1 MSVKTVVYGA
11 YASILTYSAVIQVA
25 EMHKHVRGALL
36 AGGAIACAITSINCC
51 VRESFKA
58 ASKEASKEI
67 KPTEAGS
74 PVPETAA
81 ATSPRRRELSE
92 AERNVIAASVLDP

>member
-1 MSVKTVVYGA
+1 MSCTSVLFGT
-11 YASILTYSAVIQVA
+11 SA
-25 EMHKHVRGALL
+25 ALL
-36 AGGAIACAITSINCC
+36 TGIAIFDLAALHHPMPGSIEGAAAIACALTSVALTIGD
-51 VRESFKA
+51 SLKA
-58 ASKEASKEI
+58 ARTEVSKEI